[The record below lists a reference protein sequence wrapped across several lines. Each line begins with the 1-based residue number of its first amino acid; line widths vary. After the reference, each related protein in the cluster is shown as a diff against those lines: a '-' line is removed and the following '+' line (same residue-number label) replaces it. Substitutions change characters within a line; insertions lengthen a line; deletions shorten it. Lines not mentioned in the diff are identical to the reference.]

1 MFFVAFSFS
10 QKIFC
15 HRQCALPYIHVIDKD
30 SYLCLI
36 PVWPAFGIN
45 HSYFPKN
52 GVGIALNTLIYSE
65 DKYMNET
72 TKCEHSF
79 ANGLT
84 YLLIGGGIGAGLAL
98 LFAPKAGSELRTNIA
113 DVTRKGYD
121 ATVEKASDLK
131 AKSTELVEVA
141 KEKAAA
147 VYDFAS
153 NKLNTG
159 VDAAEEVVSATSTA
173 VADGLDRLRNES
185 TSQNKPVNGRSG
197 TAIV

>member
-1 MFFVAFSFS
+1 M
-10 QKIFC
+10 I
-15 HRQCALPYIHVIDKD
+15 
-30 SYLCLI
+30 
-36 PVWPAFGIN
+36 
-45 HSYFPKN
+45 
-52 GVGIALNTLIYSE
+52 
-65 DKYMNET
+65 NET
-72 TKCEHSF
+72 NKCAHS
-79 ANGLT
+79 ATNNLT

-159 VDAAEEVVSATSTA
+159 VDAAEEAVKVTSKA
-173 VADGLDRLRNES
+173 VADGQDRLQNES
-185 TSQNKPVNGRSG
+185 TSQNKPVNGRRD

>member
-1 MFFVAFSFS
+1 M
-10 QKIFC
+10 
-15 HRQCALPYIHVIDKD
+15 
-30 SYLCLI
+30 
-36 PVWPAFGIN
+36 N
-45 HSYFPKN
+45 
-52 GVGIALNTLIYSE
+52 
-65 DKYMNET
+65 NET
-72 TKCEHSF
+72 NKCAH
-79 ANGLT
+79 NVTNNLT

-98 LFAPKAGSELRTNIA
+98 LFAPKSGSELRTNIA

-121 ATVEKASDLK
+121 VTVEKASDLK

-159 VDAAEEVVSATSTA
+159 VDAAEEVVNQASTA
-173 VADGLDRLRNES
+173 VADGLDSLQNES
-185 TSQNKPVNGRSG
+185 TRQNKPVNGRRG

>member
-1 MFFVAFSFS
+1 M
-10 QKIFC
+10 I
-15 HRQCALPYIHVIDKD
+15 
-30 SYLCLI
+30 
-36 PVWPAFGIN
+36 
-45 HSYFPKN
+45 
-52 GVGIALNTLIYSE
+52 
-65 DKYMNET
+65 NET
-72 TKCEHSF
+72 NKCSH
-79 ANGLT
+79 NVTNNLT

-113 DVTRKGYD
+113 DATRKGYD

-131 AKSTELVEVA
+131 AKSTEFVEVA

-159 VDAAEEVVSATSTA
+159 VDAAEEVVNKASAA
-173 VADGLDRLRNES
+173 IAEGQDRLQDGSSN
-185 TSQNKPVNGRSG
+185 QNKPVNGRRG

>member
-1 MFFVAFSFS
+1 M
-10 QKIFC
+10 I
-15 HRQCALPYIHVIDKD
+15 
-30 SYLCLI
+30 
-36 PVWPAFGIN
+36 
-45 HSYFPKN
+45 
-52 GVGIALNTLIYSE
+52 
-65 DKYMNET
+65 NET
-72 TKCEHSF
+72 NKCAH
-79 ANGLT
+79 NVTNNLT

-121 ATVEKASDLK
+121 ATVEKASELK
-131 AKSTELVEVA
+131 DKSSEMMGVA

-159 VDAAEEVVSATSTA
+159 VDAAEDVVNATSNSI
-173 VADGLDRLRNES
+173 ADGLDRLQNES
-185 TSQNKPVNGRSG
+185 TSQNKPVNGRRG

>member
-1 MFFVAFSFS
+1 
-10 QKIFC
+10 
-15 HRQCALPYIHVIDKD
+15 
-30 SYLCLI
+30 
-36 PVWPAFGIN
+36 
-45 HSYFPKN
+45 
-52 GVGIALNTLIYSE
+52 
-65 DKYMNET
+65 MNET
-72 TKCEHSF
+72 KQCEHTF

-84 YLLIGGGIGAGLAL
+84 YLLIGGGIGAALAL

-121 ATVEKASDLK
+121 VTLEKASDLK

-159 VDAAEEVVSATSTA
+159 VDAAEEVVNQASKT
-173 VADGLDRLRNES
+173 VADGIDSLQNES
-185 TSQNKPVNGRSG
+185 TRQNKPANGRRG

>member
-1 MFFVAFSFS
+1 
-10 QKIFC
+10 
-15 HRQCALPYIHVIDKD
+15 
-30 SYLCLI
+30 
-36 PVWPAFGIN
+36 
-45 HSYFPKN
+45 
-52 GVGIALNTLIYSE
+52 
-65 DKYMNET
+65 MNET
-72 TKCEHSF
+72 TKCQHGF

-131 AKSTELVEVA
+131 ERSTELIGVA

-159 VDAAEEVVSATSTA
+159 VDAVEEAVNQASAT
-173 VADGLDRLRNES
+173 VADGLDRLENETHRQS
-185 TSQNKPVNGRSG
+185 KPVNGRRGS
-197 TAIV
+197 TIV

>member
-1 MFFVAFSFS
+1 M
-10 QKIFC
+10 
-15 HRQCALPYIHVIDKD
+15 
-30 SYLCLI
+30 
-36 PVWPAFGIN
+36 N
-45 HSYFPKN
+45 
-52 GVGIALNTLIYSE
+52 
-65 DKYMNET
+65 NET
-72 TKCEHSF
+72 NKCAH
-79 ANGLT
+79 NMTNNLT

-98 LFAPKAGSELRTNIA
+98 LFAPKAGIELRTDIA

-141 KEKAAA
+141 KEKASA

-159 VDAAEEVVSATSTA
+159 LDAAEEVINATSNA
-173 VADGLDRLRNES
+173 VADGLDSLQNE
-185 TSQNKPVNGRSG
+185 TTRQNKQINGRRG

>member
-1 MFFVAFSFS
+1 M
-10 QKIFC
+10 I
-15 HRQCALPYIHVIDKD
+15 
-30 SYLCLI
+30 
-36 PVWPAFGIN
+36 
-45 HSYFPKN
+45 
-52 GVGIALNTLIYSE
+52 
-65 DKYMNET
+65 NET
-72 TKCEHSF
+72 NKSAHNVT
-79 ANGLT
+79 NNLT

-185 TSQNKPVNGRSG
+185 TSQNKPINGRSG

>member
-1 MFFVAFSFS
+1 M
-10 QKIFC
+10 I
-15 HRQCALPYIHVIDKD
+15 
-30 SYLCLI
+30 
-36 PVWPAFGIN
+36 
-45 HSYFPKN
+45 
-52 GVGIALNTLIYSE
+52 
-65 DKYMNET
+65 NET
-72 TKCEHSF
+72 NKCAH
-79 ANGLT
+79 NVTNNLT

-141 KEKAAA
+141 KEKASA

-159 VDAAEEVVSATSTA
+159 VDAAEEVVNATSTA
-173 VADGLDRLRNES
+173 VADGLDSLQNES
-185 TSQNKPVNGRSG
+185 PRQNKHINGRRG